1 MKHADILIWCAR
13 KELFAQVKHAD
24 ILIRYVRN
32 EHPPLCLMKIVL
44 NRPVSFCP
52 DFEADDDNYQNTF
65 IIGVGRGAPGG
76 SSPHPQ

>member
-1 MKHADILIWCAR
+1 MNILP
-13 KELFAQVKHAD
+13 FA
-24 ILIRYVRN
+24 Y
-32 EHPPLCLMKIVL
+32 E
-44 NRPVSFCP
+44 NRSKSPVSFCP